1 MTAAALQAIN
11 ARAILATLDRR
22 YDLGDDGDASPCN
35 SAVPYVLEVILV
47 CVVNSDVFS
56 SVSSMLVSYRPLA
69 LSTRFFWLAKR
80 RPALNRSWFIDV
92 ASMLIAARLLAPIN

>member
-47 CVVNSDVFS
+47 CVS
-56 SVSSMLVSYRPLA
+56 
-69 LSTRFFWLAKR
+69 
-80 RPALNRSWFIDV
+80 
-92 ASMLIAARLLAPIN
+92 